1 MTPIVSIIMGSTSDL
16 PVMEKAAQLLNDMH
30 VPFEMNALSAH
41 RTPEAVEEFA
51 KNARNRGIKVIIA
64 AAGMAAALPG
74 VIAANTTLPVIGV
87 PVKGSVL
94 DGVDALYSIIQ
105 MPPGIPV
112 ATVAINGAMNAAI
125 LAIQM
130 LALSDEKLAEAFAA
144 YKEGLKKKI
153 VKANEELKEVKFEI
167 KQTNVIYDLT
177 IYDWRLKYLRKSY
190 VVFARCLCILRRK
203 CFQSSNHIS

>member
-51 KNARNRGIKVIIA
+51 KNARNR
-64 AAGMAAALPG
+64 AGMAAALPG

-153 VKANEELKEVKFEI
+153 VKANEELKEVKFEY
-167 KQTNVIYDLT
+167 KTN
-177 IYDWRLKYLRKSY
+177 
-190 VVFARCLCILRRK
+190 
-203 CFQSSNHIS
+203 